1 MYKLSK
7 TQMENIKYVLRTVR
21 TLVQLSQKDSLID
34 NGIVDKQKA
43 LTRANVMLR
52 DLNLDLENFRW
63 DDSDSC
69 HKCDGMWACGVEA
82 SSKDCAWLREAAEK
96 SPEAEIEEVIEKHGS
111 PFVKSMYRMAKEKG
125 FPIEVIKIQTDGEEE
140 TGWDN

>member
-21 TLVQLSQKDSLID
+21 TLVQLSQKDCLID

-43 LTRANVMLR
+43 LTKADVMLR
-52 DLNLDLENFRW
+52 DLNLDLENFHW

-69 HKCDGMWACGVEA
+69 HKCDGMWACGVEV
-82 SSKDCAWLREAAEK
+82 SSKDCAWLQKTAEK

-111 PFVKSMYRMAKEKG
+111 PFTKTMYRIAKEKW

-140 TGWDN
+140 AGWDN

>member
-21 TLVQLSQKDSLID
+21 TLVQLSQKDYLID

-43 LTRANVMLR
+43 LTRADVMLR
-52 DLNLDLENFRW
+52 DLNLDLENFHW

-69 HKCDGMWACGVEA
+69 HKCDGMGACGVEA
-82 SSKDCAWLREAAEK
+82 SSNKATL

-111 PFVKSMYRMAKEKG
+111 PFVKSMYRMAKEKW

-140 TGWDN
+140 AGWDN

>member
-43 LTRANVMLR
+43 LVKADVMLR
-52 DLNLDLENFRW
+52 DLNLDLENFHW
-63 DDSDSC
+63 DDTDEC

-82 SSKDCAWLREAAEK
+82 SSNKATL
-96 SPEAEIEEVIEKHGS
+96 SPEAEIEEVIEKHWS
-111 PFVKSMYRMAKEKG
+111 PFVKSMYRIAKEKG
-125 FPIEVIKIQTDGEEE
+125 FPIEVIKIQTDGEGE
-140 TGWDN
+140 GWPAD

>member
-43 LTRANVMLR
+43 LAKADSMLSN
-52 DLNLDLENFRW
+52 LNLDLENFHW
-63 DDSDSC
+63 DNTDDC

-82 SSKDCAWLREAAEK
+82 SSKDCAWLRKAAEK

-111 PFVKSMYRMAKEKG
+111 PFTKTMYRIAKEKW

-140 TGWDN
+140 AGWDN

>member
-43 LTRANVMLR
+43 LAKADSMLSN
-52 DLNLDLENFRW
+52 LNLDLENFHW

-69 HKCDGMWACGVEA
+69 HECDGMWACGVEA
-82 SSKDCAWLREAAEK
+82 SSNKATL

-140 TGWDN
+140 AGWDN

>member
-21 TLVQLSQKDSLID
+21 TLVQLSQKDCLID

-43 LTRANVMLR
+43 LTRADVMLR
-52 DLNLDLENFRW
+52 DLNLDLENFHW
-63 DDSDSC
+63 DDGDSC
-69 HKCDGMWACGVEA
+69 HKCDWSGACGCEA
-82 SSKDCAWLREAAEK
+82 SSNKATL

-111 PFVKSMYRMAKEKG
+111 PLAKSMYKIAKEKG
-125 FPIEVIKIQTDGEEE
+125 FPIEVIKIQTDEEE
-140 TGWDN
+140 DWLND

>member
-21 TLVQLSQKDSLID
+21 TLVQLSQKDSFID
-34 NGIVDKQKA
+34 NWIVDKQKA
-43 LTRANVMLR
+43 LSKADAMLSN
-52 DLNLDLENFRW
+52 LNLDLENFHW
-63 DDSDSC
+63 NDSDSC
-69 HKCDGMWACGVEA
+69 HECDGMWACGVEA
-82 SSKDCAWLREAAEK
+82 SSNKATL

-111 PFVKSMYRMAKEKG
+111 PFAKTMYRIAKEKG

-140 TGWDN
+140 AGWDN

>member
-21 TLVQLSQKDSLID
+21 TLVQLSQKDSFID
-34 NGIVDKQKA
+34 NWIVDKQKA
-43 LTRANVMLR
+43 LSKADAMLSN
-52 DLNLDLENFRW
+52 LNLDLENFHW

-69 HKCDGMWACGVEA
+69 HECDGMWACGVEA
-82 SSKDCAWLREAAEK
+82 SSNKATL

-111 PFVKSMYRMAKEKG
+111 PFAKTMYRIAKEKG

-140 TGWDN
+140 AGWDN

>member
-21 TLVQLSQKDSLID
+21 TLVQLSQKDYLID

-43 LTRANVMLR
+43 LTRADVMLR
-52 DLNLDLENFRW
+52 DLNLDLENFHW

-82 SSKDCAWLREAAEK
+82 SSKDCAWLRKAAEN

-140 TGWDN
+140 AGWDN